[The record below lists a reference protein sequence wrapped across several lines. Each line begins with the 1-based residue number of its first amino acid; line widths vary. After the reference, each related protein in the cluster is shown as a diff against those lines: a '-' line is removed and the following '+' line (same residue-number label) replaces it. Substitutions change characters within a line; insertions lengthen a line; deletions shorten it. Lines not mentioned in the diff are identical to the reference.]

1 LIPEHVLLTVIG
13 TGTAGTLVGTTID
26 LTDDKIVGTALDYG
40 FTVPARRGNRR
51 AEPLTNVRRSRQV
64 NKIATGIATGLNG
77 MRRNDAGIDKPL

>member
-1 LIPEHVLLTVIG
+1 LIPEHVLLTIIG

-26 LTDDKIVGTALDYG
+26 LTWEPALDYG

-64 NKIATGIATGLNG
+64 DKIATGIATGLNG